1 MPTSMEMHRTYTA
14 GDSPETEIP
23 QQGLKNGV
31 DLVESTEAGIPSTYA
46 DIVASR
52 ISTAHR
58 DFLMERHGT
67 LELDP
72 IPSMDPADP
81 YNWPSWKKI
90 ANLILVAIHA
100 CMGTF
105 AAAGIIPA
113 YETIAE
119 EFGVTLHQVT
129 YLTSLQI
136 AILGGAPLFW
146 KPLSNR
152 YGRRPIFLLSLICSL
167 VCNVGCA
174 KSPDYASTA
183 ACRALQAFFI
193 SPASAIGS
201 GVVMETF
208 FKKDRAKYMGVWT
221 LLLTLGIPLGPFIFG
236 FVTYRASYIWI
247 YWVLAIINGVQF
259 ILYLFFGPE
268 TRYIGTNEDPKE
280 PAWKREYL
288 KVRRI
293 DPTPLHWSEFIKP
306 LGLCFRPC
314 VIVPAAAYSMIF
326 LLSNVLATVE
336 VPQLLQGKFGL
347 NAEQL
352 GLQFLGPIIGSL
364 IGEQLG
370 GRLSDLWMN
379 MRAKRVQRKPE
390 PEFRLWLSYLGYAC
404 SIVGII
410 VFLVCTEK
418 AEDGKWNVAPIIGIA
433 IGAVGNQLVT
443 TVLITYAVDCHP
455 EDASSVG
462 VCITFVRQIWGFL
475 GPFWFPG
482 MFETVGIAAS
492 AGVCVALMVGVSV
505 LPTIALQ
512 WKGRSLRPSMKE

>member
-1 MPTSMEMHRTYTA
+1 MEMQPANTA
-14 GDSPETEIP
+14 ENP
-23 QQGLKNGV
+23 QQVPKKDL
-31 DLVESTEAGIPSTYA
+31 DLVESSEAGKPSTYA
-46 DIVASR
+46 DIVASGL
-52 ISTAHR
+52 SAAHR
-58 DFLMERHGT
+58 DFLLERHGT

-72 IPSMDPADP
+72 MPSMDPADP

-90 ANLILVAIHA
+90 ANLILVAFHA

-113 YETIAE
+113 YETISE
-119 EFGVTLHQVT
+119 MFGVSLTRAS

-152 YGRRPIFLLSLICSL
+152 YGRRPVFLFSLICSL

-174 KSPDYASTA
+174 KSPDYASLA

-208 FKKDRAKYMGVWT
+208 FKQDRAKYMGVWT
-221 LLLTLGIPLGPFIFG
+221 LLLTLGIPCGPFIFG
-236 FVTYRASYIWI
+236 FVTYRAGYVWI
-247 YWVLAIINGVQF
+247 YWVLAIINGGQF

-268 TRYIGTNEDPKE
+268 TRYVGSNEDPKE

-293 DPTPLHWSEFIKP
+293 DPTPIHWTEFIKP
-306 LGLCFRPC
+306 LGLCARPC
-314 VIVPAAAYSMIF
+314 VMIPAAAYSMVF

-336 VPQLLQGKFGL
+336 VPHLLQAKFEL

-370 GRLSDLWMN
+370 GRMSDLWMN
-379 MRAKRVQRKPE
+379 TRAKRANQKPE
-390 PEFRLWLSYLGYAC
+390 PEFRLWLSYFGYAC
-404 SIVGII
+404 SIVGNI
-410 VFLVCTEK
+410 VFLVFTEQSK
-418 AEDGKWNVAPIIGIA
+418 QGKWNVVPIVGIA
-433 IGAVGNQLVT
+433 IGAAGNQLVT

-455 EDASSVG
+455 DDASAVG
-462 VCITFVRQIWGFL
+462 VFITFVRQIWGFL

-482 MFETVGIAAS
+482 MFENVGIAAS

-505 LPTIALQ
+505 LPTIGIQ
-512 WKGRSLRPSMKE
+512 WKGRSLRPASE